1 MARRLGLVLI
11 VLAVWT
17 AVEIYNEGVDGAF
30 GGLFAGYT
38 DAFDAP
44 AGRSSPDRATDAF
57 QRAYNKSES
66 RVDALL
72 EKQDPG
78 E

>member
-1 MARRLGLVLI
+1 

-17 AVEIYNEGVDGAF
+17 AVEIYTEGLDGAF
-30 GGLFAGYT
+30 GGLFAGYA
-38 DAFDAP
+38 DALEAP
-44 AGRSSPDRATDAF
+44 AGRASPNRATDAF